1 MDYSQDPKI
10 AALRKDAMDKLKAAE
25 HALYAYW
32 TEVDIGAEREWGA
45 NMYEIVR
52 TAPREAR
59 S

>member
-1 MDYSQDPKI
+1 MMLTDDPKI
-10 AALRKDAMDKLKAAE
+10 KALRDEAMAKLREAKK
-25 HALYAYW
+25 ALYAYW
-32 TEVDIGAEREWGA
+32 TEVDVGPEREWGA